1 MFLKR
6 NGVCLIQA
14 FRRLHISVHALL
26 TALFAVLIVGA
37 GSTAYA
43 QADSET
49 QADAGSERAAIE
61 IITIQNRDPAF
72 VRTAV
77 VSALDPRGSIAQVDN
92 KLIVATTA
100 TNLQQLKELIELSDL
115 PARRLIVSV
124 DFDHSIP
131 ASSVFNVVSA
141 AQQSVQAI
149 EGDTVSFSAGDTSA
163 GVPQLMLTAI
173 VQENLADADIVISNV
188 PGFTGLHRIQL
199 TLGEWYIINPAESPE
214 EQAQAQ
220 AQQEAAMPEI
230 TQQTVPDP
238 LAPVVAELPPDMV
251 AAVIEPSRQAQIAVR
266 VDVLP

>member
-6 NGVCLIQA
+6 KRVSLIQA
-14 FRRLHISVHALL
+14 FRRLHISVRAVL
-26 TALFAVLIVGA
+26 TAMFAVLMVGA
-37 GSTAYA
+37 GSAAYA

-72 VRTAV
+72 VRAAIG
-77 VSALDPRGSIAQVDN
+77 SALDPRGSIAQVDN

-100 TNLQQLKELIELSDL
+100 TNLQQLKQLIEQSDL
-115 PARRLIVSV
+115 PARRLVVSV
-124 DFDHSIP
+124 DFDY
-131 ASSVFNVVSA
+131 ASPETSVFNVVSA
-141 AQQSVQAI
+141 APQSVQAI
-149 EGDTVSFSAGDTSA
+149 EGDTVSFSAGDA
-163 GVPQLMLTAI
+163 FAVMPQLMLTAI

-199 TLGEWYIINPAESPE
+199 TLGEWYIINPAESAE
-214 EQAQAQ
+214 EQVQ
-220 AQQEAAMPEI
+220 AQQEAAMPELA
-230 TQQTVPDP
+230 QQTLADP
-238 LAPVVAELPPDMV
+238 LAPVVAQLPPDMV

>member
-1 MFLKR
+1 MFLQLNR
-6 NGVCLIQA
+6 VCLIQA
-14 FRRLHISVHALL
+14 FRRLHISVQALL
-26 TALFAVLIVGA
+26 TVLFAMSMVGG
-37 GSTAYA
+37 GSTAHA
-43 QADSET
+43 QADNET

-77 VSALDPRGSIAQVDN
+77 GSALDPRGSIAQVDN
-92 KLIVATTA
+92 KLIIATTA
-100 TNLQQLKELIELSDL
+100 TNLQQLKELIEQSDL

-124 DFDHSIP
+124 DFDHSSP
-131 ASSVFNVVSA
+131 ASSALNVVSA

-199 TLGEWYIINPAESPE
+199 TLGEWYIINPTESPE
-214 EQAQAQ
+214 EQVQ
-220 AQQEAAMPEI
+220 AQQEAAMPEM
-230 TQQTVPDP
+230 TQQTLADP
-238 LAPVVAELPPDMV
+238 LAPVVIELPPDMV
-251 AAVIEPSRQAQIAVR
+251 AAVNEPSRQAQIAVR

>member
-1 MFLKR
+1 MFLQLNR
-6 NGVCLIQA
+6 VCLIQA
-14 FRRLHISVHALL
+14 FRRLHISVQALL
-26 TALFAVLIVGA
+26 TVLFAMSMVGG
-37 GSTAYA
+37 GSTAHA
-43 QADSET
+43 QADNET

-77 VSALDPRGSIAQVDN
+77 GSALDPRGSIAQVDN

-100 TNLQQLKELIELSDL
+100 TNLQQLKELIEQSDL

-124 DFDHSIP
+124 DFDHSSP
-131 ASSVFNVVSA
+131 ASSALNVVSA

-199 TLGEWYIINPAESPE
+199 TLGEWYIINPTESPE
-214 EQAQAQ
+214 EQVQ
-220 AQQEAAMPEI
+220 AQQEAAMPEM
-230 TQQTVPDP
+230 TQQTLADP
-238 LAPVVAELPPDMV
+238 LAPVVIELPPDMV
-251 AAVIEPSRQAQIAVR
+251 AAVNEPSRQAQIAVR